1 MKLKDT
7 LPTAFTALL
16 ACVLLC
22 PAARAEESACK
33 ADIEKFCKDVQPS
46 EGRIVKCLREHEAEL
61 SAECKTK
68 GEELKD
74 RTEGFKEACQADLD
88 KFCKDIQP
96 GEGRLVKCLKE
107 RQAELSG
114 TCTQKIAEEK
124 EEFVKGHPC
133 LADMEKLCKDAEKGE
148 GRKLK
153 CMKEHEAE
161 LSPECKAKIADRKEE
176 MKKSGPCA
184 ADMEKFC
191 KGVQQ
196 GEGRVM
202 DCLRSHEVELS
213 TECRARGLEIKEKVA
228 EFKETCQADLD
239 KFCKDI
245 KQGEGRLAKC
255 LKEHQAEVSGPCK
268 AKIAEV
274 KEERQE
280 KIKGGR
286 MGKMKDKRGE
296 TLRGRMKKKGMK
308 GAGAQP
314 ADEN

>member
-88 KFCKDIQP
+88 KFCKDI
-96 GEGRLVKCLKE
+96 
-107 RQAELSG
+107 
-114 TCTQKIAEEK
+114 
-124 EEFVKGHPC
+124 
-133 LADMEKLCKDAEKGE
+133 
-148 GRKLK
+148 
-153 CMKEHEAE
+153 
-161 LSPECKAKIADRKEE
+161 
-176 MKKSGPCA
+176 
-184 ADMEKFC
+184 
-191 KGVQQ
+191 
-196 GEGRVM
+196 
-202 DCLRSHEVELS
+202 
-213 TECRARGLEIKEKVA
+213 
-228 EFKETCQADLD
+228 
-239 KFCKDI
+239 